1 MSNFSQEI
9 GNRVGSKAMPQVFS
23 GIEGW
28 EEIEGMVVQ
37 ANDQKPLNLVD
48 YEGIYLA
55 NVPTVLVN
63 IKLRLT
69 DDTAQNRSGL

>member
-23 GIEGW
+23 GIEGR

-69 DDTAQNRSGL
+69 DDTPRNRSGL

>member
-1 MSNFSQEI
+1 
-9 GNRVGSKAMPQVFS
+9 MPQVFS